1 MAEQLARLATP
12 FDAKSSH
19 KYDVAPGQRS
29 YVQQYSHVYNKRAAA
44 LRGELEKAAR
54 KAFPGIKVVGRVVQA
69 AEAKGSE
76 RLVVLGTTFKACSHR
91 PDVIE
96 GNRELFGARAAPP
109 SSLAALDDEIV

>member
-69 AEAKGSE
+69 AEAKGVARGIEKGKSKE
-76 RLVVLGTTFKACSHR
+76 IRHR
-91 PDVIE
+91 E
-96 GNRELFGARAAPP
+96 GQLTKF
-109 SSLAALDDEIV
+109 

>member
-19 KYDVAPGQRS
+19 TSDVAPGQRS

-54 KAFPGIKVVGRVVQA
+54 
-69 AEAKGSE
+69 
-76 RLVVLGTTFKACSHR
+76 
-91 PDVIE
+91 
-96 GNRELFGARAAPP
+96 
-109 SSLAALDDEIV
+109 